1 MGRAERSWGFQFQT
15 VCALTSPSP
24 QKVKHFTQSVSPN
37 SLTEIWL
44 GRQCSSPKE
53 NDPPLRQAARLRPRH
68 AGVVS
73 IHLRLFTCPPSTYR
87 TRARR
92 WREGGGE
99 GSTRGHGPALVGP
112 VRSYL
117 ASLSVFPLPGFS
129 RLPKSCRHICSR
141 LKKLCR
147 QRPSRT
153 ASAAASADPTG
164 NRPGRQMLRTAHFL
178 SAAYPTPA
186 FPELRPP
193 AEASSPKLL
202 LGSVVSQV

>member
-53 NDPPLRQAARLRPRH
+53 NEPPLRQAARLRPRH

-129 RLPKSCRHICSR
+129 RLPKSCRHVCSR

-147 QRPSRT
+147 QRPSTLDFGSGHNLRVLRLSPPSGSR
-153 ASAAASADPTG
+153 SAESACPSL
-164 NRPGRQMLRTAHFL
+164 PLCSL
-178 SAAYPTPA
+178 SKINTI
-186 FPELRPP
+186 F
-193 AEASSPKLL
+193 
-202 LGSVVSQV
+202 